1 MPDPFFSLI
10 SRLCYLCHLSIT
22 NNTYTIQKMD
32 NFVINGDRVFCSMT
46 KQEFVDNYQEMA
58 RLVKKDVFAEKKKEQ
73 KKKWNHTAYMNR
85 VEKQKQVNTVSK
97 D

>member
-1 MPDPFFSLI
+1 
-10 SRLCYLCHLSIT
+10 
-22 NNTYTIQKMD
+22 MD